1 MTATNGR
8 PTSRGAAVYILPNLF
23 TTIGLFAGFY
33 AIVAGV
39 NGQFEIASIAIL
51 VAGVLDGLDGRVA
64 RMTNTESAFGAQYDS
79 MTDMVAFGVAPA
91 LLVYK
96 WTLFQFGK
104 MGWMLAFLYAAA
116 VAIRL
121 ARFNVESG
129 KVSKRYFRGLSSPP
143 SAGLLIAM
151 VWVGEVYEL
160 QSVGAGVFAALVTF
174 VAAGLMVSN
183 VPYFS
188 FKDVDL
194 RSRVSIFYVV
204 LFAFCLALFFT
215 NPPLVLFLISFT
227 YALVGALV
235 MPLVRLRRRRRA
247 ATLTGGTEAS
257 TSETAASD

>member
-1 MTATNGR
+1 MTSINGR
-8 PTSRGAAVYILPNLF
+8 SANRGAAIYILPNLF

-33 AIVAGV
+33 AVVAAV

-64 RMTNTESAFGAQYDS
+64 RITNTESAFGAQYDS
-79 MTDMVAFGVAPA
+79 MTDMVAFGIAPS

-104 MGWMLAFLYAAA
+104 VGWMLAFLYAAA

-143 SAGLLIAM
+143 SAGLIIAM
-151 VWVGEVYEL
+151 VWVGEVYGM
-160 QSVGAGVFAALVTF
+160 QGVGSGLFAALVTF

-194 RSRVSIFYVV
+194 RSRVSVFYVV

-235 MPLVRLRRRRRA
+235 MPLVRRRRRRRGSVSSD
-247 ATLTGGTEAS
+247 TTEA
-257 TSETAASD
+257 ASQANR

>member
-1 MTATNGR
+1 MSSRHN
-8 PTSRGAAVYILPNLF
+8 SRGAAIYILPNLF

-33 AIVAGV
+33 AIVAAV
-39 NGQFEIASIAIL
+39 NGQFEIASIAVL

-64 RMTNTESAFGAQYDS
+64 RMTNTASEFGAQYDS
-79 MTDMVAFGVAPA
+79 MTDMVAFGIAPS
-91 LLVYK
+91 LLIYK
-96 WTLFQFGK
+96 WTLYQFDK
-104 MGWMLAFLYAAA
+104 VGWMLAFLYAAA

-121 ARFNVESG
+121 ARFNVESDQ
-129 KVSKRYFRGLSSPP
+129 VSKRYFRGLSSPP

-160 QSVGAGVFAALVTF
+160 HGVGTGVFAALVTF

-215 NPPLVLFLISFT
+215 NPPAVLFMISFS

-235 MPLVRLRRRRRA
+235 MPLVRRRRRRRGA
-247 ATLTGGTEAS
+247 DLTADSQTGG
-257 TSETAASD
+257 